1 MSRTT
6 SSSGVAGTPYRV
18 IGFRQAVEDYSDI
31 VYPQDIRL
39 CTTCHT
45 GANADLWTR
54 TSRTACLSCHD
65 NVSFVDPPPAGQR
78 LHSGG
83 AQGPAAPCGICHPAT
98 GSIAPV
104 VRSHE
109 TPFTDPARLAL
120 AVELRSITNTGPG
133 QAPTL
138 TFRVTVNGAPRD
150 IVSSPLTSLRATL
163 AGPNTDFA
171 RYWQSTIQ
179 GAGAVG
185 TLTPVSAADGVFQY
199 IFPAAAAIPAGAVG
213 SYSVGVEGYIQASS
227 TAPRY
232 ATLGQVLPFAVT
244 DATAAPR
251 RAVVDPAACNS
262 CHYDLSFHGGTRRDA
277 QYCTLCHNP
286 NNLNDERM
294 SRVEGT
300 EVLVHSVDFKLMIH
314 RIHSGEHLSQPYV
327 LGGNPSPTVA
337 NPAGTPVDFSE
348 VRYPGI
354 QGNCKQ
360 CHLDGT
366 WALGDG
372 PGLLSTRE
380 QVRLCV
386 EAPAADADALCG
398 AASWV
403 PTSTRTFAPAAAAC
417 LGCHDSE
424 AAGAHAELN
433 TTASGV
439 EACVVCHGPG
449 SEADVSRV
457 HPIR

>member
-1 MSRTT
+1 MT
-6 SSSGVAGTPYRV
+6 
-18 IGFRQAVEDYSDI
+18 
-31 VYPQDIRL
+31 
-39 CTTCHT
+39 
-45 GANADLWTR
+45 
-54 TSRTACLSCHD
+54 
-65 NVSFVDPPPAGQR
+65 
-78 LHSGG
+78 
-83 AQGPAAPCGICHPAT
+83 HPLFKAL
-98 GSIAPV
+98 GSIA
-104 VRSHE
+104 
-109 TPFTDPARLAL
+109 
-120 AVELRSITNTGPG
+120 
-133 QAPTL
+133 
-138 TFRVTVNGAPRD
+138 
-150 IVSSPLTSLRATL
+150 
-163 AGPNTDFA
+163 AGLLL
-171 RYWQSTIQ
+171 W
-179 GAGAVG
+179 
-185 TLTPVSAADGVFQY
+185 
-199 IFPAAAAIPAGAVG
+199 
-213 SYSVGVEGYIQASS
+213 
-227 TAPRY
+227 
-232 ATLGQVLPFAVT
+232 
-244 DATAAPR
+244 AAPPL
-251 RAVVDPAACNS
+251 ADAASPPDPAASAVSRTVKDQIMKGDAKCTRCHSDVNGDEVETYPVLPMARTKHGTKADGRTPTCTS
-262 CHYDLSFHGGTRRDA
+262 CHGESDKHLRRSDKGRPAPDRPFGKKSATDPLAHNQACLTCHEGGKTMHWAGSVHARRDMPCTDCHQMHVQHDRA
-277 QYCTLCHNP
+277 TTREKIADTCMSCHKEKKGQFARASHHPVPEGKMVCTDCHNPHGSAGPKLMVKDSVNETCYSCHMQYRGPFLWNHMPATQDCTLCHNP

-314 RIHSGEHLSQPYV
+314 RIHTGEHLSQPYV